1 MSALFRFIGASLRFF
16 RRVAKRSH
24 LLFTLLVLVTSV
36 NAIAEL
42 NSETED
48 LALLG
53 SAMLAL
59 NFSDGRAEIIAPQL
73 HSKVDIHVTGPIARV
88 RVAQTFSNPSDTWA
102 EAIYTFPL
110 PPDSAV
116 DQLQIHVGERIIE
129 GEIQERKVA
138 QKMYQQAR
146 QAGQQAALV
155 EQHRANIFS
164 TSVANVPPGEELTVV
179 LEYQQQVMRRGS
191 HFSLHYP
198 MSITPRYTPRG
209 SLSKTDSVTNA
220 KQVVQLDSALA
231 GKNVVTNTGANATRN
246 TTRDSNA
253 TEIWLDLQAGFELDD
268 VESRYHF
275 VSKNRVDASH
285 WQLRLDPQTH
295 SANADFVVEWQGRE
309 LAVPQAHVFSQTFAG
324 HEYALLQVMP
334 PQVELE
340 QYRQPRDIVYV
351 IDTSGSMGGESLRQ
365 AKRALLWAI
374 ARLDEQDRFN
384 IIEFNSQAWPLF
396 DTEREASSNNIS
408 RAQHFVK
415 DLEAR
420 GGTEM
425 SRALDLALCGPCAD
439 NNSAGRLRQV
449 LFLTDG
455 AISNEAQLFTAIKS
469 RLGNSR
475 LFTVGIGSAPNRY
488 FMRKAAKMGRGTFV
502 HIGKV
507 SEVEQKITQLFEQI
521 DAPVMNDIELQLE
534 AENIDISPALIP
546 DLYASEPLVVAIKA
560 DHLPGQITLQGRRQ
574 GKVWQQRLPLNDT
587 SEYGGIHVA
596 WARKKIESLV
606 DERAMLR
613 DDENRDALRYQII
626 DIALNHHL
634 VTPFTSLVAVDKTP
648 LRPEGEALNDHV
660 IKNNVPKGTQFGLAR
675 TATGMTYFIGTGCA
689 VLILAL
695 GLLWVSR
702 RYSKSL

>member
-1 MSALFRFIGASLRFF
+1 MRALLHFIGASLRFL
-16 RRVAKRSH
+16 RRVAKRNY
-24 LLFTLLVLVTSV
+24 LLFTLLLLATSA
-36 NAIAEL
+36 NAFAEIK
-42 NSETED
+42 SEAAEMG
-48 LALLG
+48 LLG

-59 NFSDGRAEIIAPQL
+59 NFSDGRAEVIAPQL
-73 HSKVDIHVTGPIARV
+73 HSKVDIHITGPIARV

-116 DQLQIHVGERIIE
+116 DQLQIHIGERIIE
-129 GEIQERKVA
+129 GEIQERKAA
-138 QKMYQQAR
+138 QKTYQQAR

-164 TSVANVPPGEELTVV
+164 SSVANVPPGEELTVV

-191 HFSLHYP
+191 LFSLHYP
-198 MSITPRYTPRG
+198 MSITPRYTPRDG
-209 SLSKTDSVTNA
+209 LADTDAVTND
-220 KQVVQLDSALA
+220 KPVTQLATALA
-231 GKNVVTNTGANATRN
+231 GENAGTNAGINKNATQ
-246 TTRDSNA
+246 
-253 TEIWLDLQAGFELDD
+253 IWLDLQAGFELDD
-268 VESRYHF
+268 VESRYHV
-275 VSKNRVDASH
+275 VSKNRVDDSH

-309 LAVPQAHVFSQTFAG
+309 LAVPQTHVFSQTFAG
-324 HEYALLQVMP
+324 REYALLQVMP
-334 PQVELE
+334 PQIELE
-340 QYRQPRDIVYV
+340 QYSQPRDIVYV

-384 IIEFNSQAWPLF
+384 IIEFNSEAWSLF
-396 DTEREASSNNIS
+396 DVEREASSSNIA
-408 RAQHFVK
+408 RAQRFVK

-425 SRALDLALCGPCAD
+425 RKALDLALCGPCVD

-455 AISNEAQLFTAIKS
+455 AISNEAQLFAAIKS

-502 HIGKV
+502 HIGKIN
-507 SEVEQKITQLFEQI
+507 EVEQKITQLFERI
-521 DAPVMNDIELQLE
+521 DAPVMNDIELQLV

-546 DLYASEPLVVAIKA
+546 DLYAGEPLVVAIKA
-560 DHLPGQITLQGRRQ
+560 DNLPGQITLQGRRQ
-574 GKVWQQRLPLNDT
+574 GKVWQQRLPLSDA
-587 SEYGGIHVA
+587 SDYGGIHVA
-596 WARKKIESLV
+596 WARKKIESLF
-606 DERAMLR
+606 DERAMHH
-613 DDENRDALRYQII
+613 DDENRDALRQQML

-648 LRPEGEALNDHV
+648 LRPEREALDGHLINS
-660 IKNNVPKGTQFGLAR
+660 NVPKGTQFGLAR
-675 TATGMTYFIGTGCA
+675 TATGMTYLIGTGCA

-695 GLLWVSR
+695 ALLWVSR
-702 RYSKSL
+702 CYAKST

>member
-1 MSALFRFIGASLRFF
+1 MSTLFRFIGASLRFL
-16 RRVAKRSH
+16 RRVGNRSY
-24 LLFTLLVLVTSV
+24 LLFRLLVLAASA

-59 NFSDGRAEIIAPQL
+59 NFSDGRAEVIAPQL

-102 EAIYTFPL
+102 EAVYTFPL
-110 PPDSAV
+110 PPESAV
-116 DQLQIHVGERIIE
+116 DKLQIRIGERIIE
-129 GEIQERKVA
+129 GEIQERKAA
-138 QKMYQQAR
+138 QKTYQQAR

-179 LEYQQQVMRRGS
+179 LEYQQQVIRRGS
-191 HFSLHYP
+191 RFSLHYP

-209 SLSKTDSVTNA
+209 PLTETDSVTNVKPVA
-220 KQVVQLDSALA
+220 QLGSALA
-231 GKNVVTNTGANATRN
+231 GISSATNAARNATGKN
-246 TTRDSNA
+246 NA
-253 TEIWLDLQAGFELDD
+253 TEIWLDLQAGFELDE
-268 VESRYHF
+268 VESRYHA
-275 VSKNRVDASH
+275 VSKTRVDDSH
-285 WQLRLDPQTH
+285 WQLRLDPQAH
-295 SANADFVVEWQGRE
+295 NANADFVVEWQGRE
-309 LAVPQAHVFSQTFAG
+309 LAVPQTHVFTQAFAG

-334 PQVELE
+334 PQVKLE
-340 QYRQPRDIVYV
+340 QYRQARDIVYV

-374 ARLDEQDRFN
+374 ERLDREDRFN
-384 IIEFNSQAWPLF
+384 IIEFNSESWSLF
-396 DTEREASSNNIS
+396 DAEREASPGNITLA
-408 RAQHFVK
+408 RRFVK

-425 SRALDLALCGPCAD
+425 RKALDLALCGPCAD
-439 NNSAGRLRQV
+439 NNRDGRLRQV

-455 AISNEAQLFTAIKS
+455 AISNEAQLFAAIKA

-502 HIGKV
+502 HIGKIN
-507 SEVEQKITQLFEQI
+507 EVEQKITQLFERI
-521 DAPVMNDIELQLE
+521 DAPVMNDIGLQL
-534 AENIDISPALIP
+534 AGKNIDISPALIP
-546 DLYASEPLVVAIKA
+546 DLYAGEPLIVAIRA
-560 DHLPGQITLQGRRQ
+560 DDLPEQIILRGQRQ
-574 GKVWQQRLPLNDT
+574 GEPWRQAVPLALA
-587 SEYGGIHVA
+587 SARGGIHVA
-596 WARKKIESLV
+596 WARKKIESLL
-606 DERAMLR
+606 DERAMQR
-613 DDENRDALRYQII
+613 DDESRQALRHQVV

-648 LRPEGEALNDHV
+648 VRPEVKALQKHA

-675 TATGMTYFIGTGCA
+675 TATGMEVFILIGRGV
-689 VLILAL
+689 VLM
-695 GLLWVSR
+695 GLCFLWLSR
-702 RYSKSL
+702 RCKPQTQRTV

>member
-1 MSALFRFIGASLRFF
+1 MSELFRFIGAILRFF
-16 RRVAKRSH
+16 RRVAKRSY
-24 LLFTLLVLVTSV
+24 LLFTLLVLVASANV
-36 NAIAEL
+36 IAEL

-59 NFSDGRAEIIAPQL
+59 NFSDGRAEVIAPQL

-102 EAIYTFPL
+102 EAVYTFPL
-110 PPDSAV
+110 PPESAV
-116 DQLQIHVGERIIE
+116 DKLQIRIGERIIE
-129 GEIQERKVA
+129 GEIQERKAA
-138 QKMYQQAR
+138 QKTYQQAR

-179 LEYQQQVMRRGS
+179 LEYQQQVIRRGS
-191 HFSLHYP
+191 RFSLHYP

-209 SLSKTDSVTNA
+209 PLTETDSVTNVKPVA
-220 KQVVQLDSALA
+220 QLGSALA
-231 GKNVVTNTGANATRN
+231 GISSATNAARNATGKN
-246 TTRDSNA
+246 NA

-324 HEYALLQVMP
+324 REYALLQVMP

-384 IIEFNSQAWPLF
+384 IIEFNSQAWSLF
-396 DTEREASSNNIS
+396 DSEREASSNNIS

-425 SRALDLALCGPCAD
+425 RRALDLALCGPCAD

-455 AISNEAQLFTAIKS
+455 AISNEAQLFTAIKN

-488 FMRKAAKMGRGTFV
+488 FMRKAAKMSRGTFV

-534 AENIDISPALIP
+534 ADNIDISPALIP

-560 DHLPGQITLQGRRQ
+560 DQIPGQITLKGRRQ
-574 GKVWQQRLPLNDT
+574 GEVWQQRLSLIDA

-606 DERAMLR
+606 DERAMLH
-613 DDENRDALRYQII
+613 DDENRDALRHQII

-648 LRPEGEALNDHV
+648 LRPEGEALDDHA

-675 TATGMTYFIGTGCA
+675 TATGMIYFIGTGCA

-702 RYSKSL
+702 RYSKSI

>member
-1 MSALFRFIGASLRFF
+1 VSALLRFIGASLRIL
-16 RRVAKRSH
+16 RRVGQRSY
-24 LLFTLLVLVTSV
+24 LLFTLLLLAASA
-36 NAIAEL
+36 NAIAEIK
-42 NSETED
+42 SEDAEMG
-48 LALLG
+48 LLG

-59 NFSDGRAEIIAPQL
+59 NFSDGRAEVIAPQL

-88 RVAQTFSNPSDTWA
+88 RVGQTFSNPSDTWA

-116 DQLQIHVGERIIE
+116 DQLKIHIGERVIE
-129 GEIQERKVA
+129 GEIQERKAA
-138 QKMYQQAR
+138 QKIYQQAR

-191 HFSLHYP
+191 RFSLHYP

-209 SLSKTDSVTNA
+209 SLTKTDSVTNDKPVTQTA
-220 KQVVQLDSALA
+220 TALA
-231 GKNVVTNTGANATRN
+231 GANAGTNAGTNAVRN
-246 TTRDSNA
+246 NNA

-275 VSKNRVDASH
+275 VSKNRIDDSH

-324 HEYALLQVMP
+324 LEYALLQVMP
-334 PQVELE
+334 PRIELE

-384 IIEFNSQAWPLF
+384 IIEFNSEAWSLF
-396 DTEREASSNNIS
+396 DAEREASASNIT
-408 RAQHFVK
+408 RAQRFVK

-425 SRALDLALCGPCAD
+425 RKALDLALCGPCVD
-439 NNSAGRLRQV
+439 NSSAGRLRQV

-455 AISNEAQLFTAIKS
+455 AISNEAQLFASIKS

-502 HIGKV
+502 HIGNI
-507 SEVEQKITQLFEQI
+507 SEVEQKITQLFERI
-521 DAPVMNDIELQLE
+521 DAPVMSDIELQLV

-546 DLYASEPLVVAIKA
+546 DLYAGEPLVVAIKA
-560 DHLPGQITLQGRRQ
+560 DNLPEQITLQGRRQ
-574 GKVWQQRLPLNDT
+574 GKVWQQRIPLSDA

-596 WARKKIESLV
+596 WARKKIESLL
-606 DERAMLR
+606 DERAMHH
-613 DDENRDALRYQII
+613 DDENRDALRHQML

-648 LRPEGEALNDHV
+648 LRPELEALDDHL
-660 IKNNVPKGTQFGLAR
+660 INNNVPKGTQFGLAR
-675 TATGMTYFIGTGCA
+675 TVTGMAYFIGTGCV

-695 GLLWVSR
+695 ALLWVSR
-702 RYSKSL
+702 CYSKSP

>member
-16 RRVAKRSH
+16 RRVAKRSY
-24 LLFTLLVLVTSV
+24 LLFTLLLLAASTG
-36 NAIAEL
+36 AIAEIK
-42 NSETED
+42 SEAAEM
-48 LALLG
+48 ALLG
-53 SAMLAL
+53 SAMLAF
-59 NFSDGRAEIIAPQL
+59 NFSDGRAEVIAPQL

-102 EAIYTFPL
+102 EATYTFPL

-129 GEIQERKVA
+129 GEIQERKAA
-138 QKMYQQAR
+138 QKIYQRAR

-191 HFSLHYP
+191 RFSLHYP
-198 MSITPRYTPRG
+198 MSITPRYTPRDN
-209 SLSKTDSVTNA
+209 STKTDSVTNDKA
-220 KQVVQLDSALA
+220 TTQVATALA
-231 GKNVVTNTGANATRN
+231 GENAGTNN
-246 TTRDSNA
+246 NA
-253 TEIWLDLQAGFELDD
+253 TEVWLDLQAGFELDD

-275 VSKNRVDASH
+275 VSKHRVDASH

-324 HEYALLQVMP
+324 REYALLQVMP
-334 PQVELE
+334 PQIELE

-374 ARLDEQDRFN
+374 ERLDEEDRFN
-384 IIEFNSQAWPLF
+384 IIEFNSEAWSLF
-396 DTEREASSNNIS
+396 DAEREASSSNVA
-408 RAQHFVK
+408 RAKNFVK

-425 SRALDLALCGPCAD
+425 RKALDLALCGPCVD
-439 NNSAGRLRQV
+439 NDSAGRLRQV

-455 AISNEAQLFTAIKS
+455 AISNEAQLFAAIKS

-502 HIGKV
+502 HIGKI
-507 SEVEQKITQLFEQI
+507 SEVEQKITQLFERI
-521 DAPVMNDIELQLE
+521 DAPVMNDIDVQLV

-560 DHLPGQITLQGRRQ
+560 DHLPEQITLQGRRQ
-574 GKVWQQRLPLNDT
+574 GKVWQQRVPLSDA

-606 DERAMLR
+606 DERAMQQA
-613 DDENRDALRYQII
+613 DKNRDTLRHQIV

-648 LRPEGEALNDHV
+648 IRPELEALDEHFINS
-660 IKNNVPKGTQFGLAR
+660 NVPKGTQFGLAR
-675 TATGMTYFIGTGCA
+675 TATGVTYFIGTGCA
-689 VLILAL
+689 VLIFALA
-695 GLLWVSR
+695 LLWVSR
-702 RYSKSL
+702 CYSKSA

>member
-16 RRVAKRSH
+16 RRVAKRSY
-24 LLFTLLVLVTSV
+24 LLFTLLVLVASV

-48 LALLG
+48 LPLLG

-59 NFSDGRAEIIAPQL
+59 NFSDGRAEVIAPQL

-102 EAIYTFPL
+102 EAVYTFPL

-116 DQLQIHVGERIIE
+116 DQLQVRIGERIIE
-129 GEIQERKVA
+129 GEIQERKAA

-146 QAGQQAALV
+146 QAGQHAALV

-179 LEYQQQVMRRGS
+179 LEYQQQVTRRGS
-191 HFSLHYP
+191 RFSLHYP
-198 MSITPRYTPRG
+198 MSITPRYTPRS
-209 SLSKTDSVTNA
+209 SLTKTDAVTND
-220 KQVVQLDSALA
+220 KTVGQLDAALD
-231 GKNVVTNTGANATRN
+231 GINTGANAGQN
-246 TTRDSNA
+246 NNA

-324 HEYALLQVMP
+324 QEYALLQVMP

-425 SRALDLALCGPCAD
+425 RRALDLALCGPCAD

-502 HIGKV
+502 YIGKV

-534 AENIDISPALIP
+534 ADNIDISPALIP
-546 DLYASEPLVVAIKA
+546 DLYASEPLIVAIKA

-574 GKVWQQRLPLNDT
+574 GKVWQQRLPLSDA